1 MNPSRN
7 VKNHSML
14 EEPPTLTLVQ
24 TLPVKATLLPCHEC
38 KILTGKKGMTERDN
52 INIMK
57 ESGP

>member
-1 MNPSRN
+1 
-7 VKNHSML
+7 ML

-38 KILTGKKGMTERDN
+38 KSLTGKKGVTERDN